1 MAGRIAALEQSNAA
15 LTAALA
21 ELRVTD
27 ALLLRRIQDA
37 ARARI
42 LLGERIED
50 IAESIP
56 PRRLR
61 IVVPAPND
69 VGPTTEIFTAPA
81 GG

>member
-1 MAGRIAALEQSNAA
+1 MAGRIAALERSNAA

-21 ELRVTD
+21 ELRVAD

-56 PRRLR
+56 PCRLC
-61 IVVPAPND
+61 IVVPVPSD